1 MNCLLYV
8 DPSHRGEWALR
19 LGRLLAPALD
29 QVTLVVTEEDAA
41 RDPALLLRAR
51 EALPGARVVEEKRL
65 PGPAERAI
73 PAEAAARLYDLVVVP
88 PAGRNALQRML
99 KGSRVGTVVKSVRA
113 SVLVARRP
121 PDRIAHILAA
131 VSGGAATPAVV
142 RVALTMEKALQA
154 RAAFVYVASEVAL
167 PYKPAHGNEAPAA
180 EADEGAAARAGV
192 ANAGRDLLVREG
204 LVVDE
209 VLAEVE
215 HGAYDLLIAGASSAE
230 AGWGRED
237 VTERI
242 LLRCP
247 TSMLIV
253 RR

>member
-19 LGRLLAPALD
+19 VGGLLAPALER
-29 QVTLVVTEEDAA
+29 VTLVATEEDAIH
-41 RDPALLLRAR
+41 DPTLLSRAR
-51 EALPGARVVEEKRL
+51 ETLRGAGALEEKRL

-73 PAEAAARLYDLVVVP
+73 PLEAAAGSYDLVLVP

-99 KGSRVGTVVKSVRA
+99 KGSRVATVVRSVRA

-121 PDRIAHILAA
+121 PDRIARILAA
-131 VSGGAATPAVV
+131 VSGGTATPAVI
-142 RVALTMEKALQA
+142 RATLAMETALGA
-154 RAAFVYVASEVAL
+154 RAAFLHVASEVAL
-167 PYKPAHGNEAPAA
+167 PYKPPRGEEGSAPAA
-180 EADEGAAARAGV
+180 DESAATRARV
-192 ANAGRDLLVREG
+192 AEAGRELLVCEG

-242 LLRCP
+242 LLLCP

-253 RR
+253 RA